1 MVDDDPFLVKIG
13 LCGIFT
19 PEEALT
25 LNLIFGFAES
35 PGPLDSA
42 L

>member
-25 LNLIFGFAES
+25 LTLCLDL
-35 PGPLDSA
+35 PKVRDPLTQP
-42 L
+42 